1 MPLCRVLCVFVLNKL
16 LSQKKHCVKTVL
28 SLCHVSHLTLTL
40 RVFFAIV
47 LSSLF
52 RNHRVEF
59 EYLSTQQRF
68 FGIWHN
74 IYLLVSCA
82 RQRARERH
90 RGERR
95 ARCVVW
101 RARARTR
108 GGMWGESAQY
118 INHKHLKNRNTEQTE
133 TTLCRV
139 SCVTHLPP
147 LHALSRPFFICREER
162 AYLDVPRRVCI

>member
-1 MPLCRVLCVFVLNKL
+1 MVFVLNKL

-40 RVFFAIV
+40 RGFFAIV

-68 FGIWHN
+68 FGIWHTY
-74 IYLLVSCA
+74 IFSCRA
-82 RQRARERH
+82 RDSARERDT
-90 RGERR
+90 GASD
-95 ARCVVW
+95 ARDVCRV

-133 TTLCRV
+133 TTV
-139 SCVTHLPP
+139 SCLVCDTSPAPPRPLPS
-147 LHALSRPFFICREER
+147 LFYMS
-162 AYLDVPRRVCI
+162 